1 MPTGHLEIQELISER
16 DTLKSENTKLKTANL
31 LLADSLKEY
40 KKMLKERFL
49 RLAETETN
57 RQSLESE
64 LDRLR
69 NEWEDKKAQL
79 EQAHLHINKELETQE
94 KQAAQISKVT
104 ASCAQLEEELKTAH
118 QALQSSSIPEI
129 AELEAL
135 KAEVRILCSQKELLC
150 SQKELAEKKLSS
162 QNNDY
167 EYMRTQYQEA
177 SAAAAGSGSTIRNL
191 TERLEE
197 AHHKAQGEAAR
208 LAEINRENN
217 SEQARAHIQQLK
229 VELAHRE
236 KLLQKQAEEI
246 KAGRKAAV
254 GVMTRGT
261 SAYSRK
267 SPKNGSRA
275 NSNHSGRPGGS
286 NLRWE
291 TGPGMDSN

>member
-1 MPTGHLEIQELISER
+1 MPTDHFEIRELVSER
-16 DTLKSENTKLKTANL
+16 DTLKSEKSKLKTANISL
-31 LLADSLKEY
+31 IDSLAES
-40 KKMLKERFL
+40 KKMLNEKRL
-49 RLAETETN
+49 RLLETEKN

-64 LDRLR
+64 LDTLS
-69 NEWEDKKAQL
+69 NGCEDKTAQL
-79 EQAHLHINKELETQE
+79 AQAHRRINRELETQE
-94 KQAAQISKVT
+94 KQAAQISNLAT
-104 ASCAQLEEELKTAH
+104 SCARQEEELKTAH

-135 KAEVRILCSQKELLC
+135 KAELCTLRSQKELVD
-150 SQKELAEKKLSS
+150 KKLSS

-177 SAAAAGSGSTIRNL
+177 SAAAADSGSTIRNL
-191 TERLEE
+191 TEKLEE
-197 AHHKAQGEAAR
+197 ANHKAQGEAAR

-246 KAGRKAAV
+246 KAGRKAAG
-254 GVMTRGT
+254 GVITRGS
-261 SAYSRK
+261 SAYSSK

-275 NSNHSGRPGGS
+275 NSPNHTGRPGGS
-286 NLRWE
+286 NLRW
-291 TGPGMDSN
+291 GIGAGMDSN

>member
-1 MPTGHLEIQELISER
+1 MPTDHLEIVELISER

-31 LLADSLKEY
+31 SLVDSLAEC
-40 KKMLKERFL
+40 KKMLKEKVL
-49 RLAETETN
+49 RLVETEKN

-64 LDRLR
+64 LDTLS
-69 NEWEDKKAQL
+69 NGCEDKTAQL
-79 EQAHLHINKELETQE
+79 AQAHRRINKELETQE
-94 KQAAQISKVT
+94 KQAAQISNLA
-104 ASCAQLEEELKTAH
+104 ASYARLEEELKTAH

-135 KAEVRILCSQKELLC
+135 KAEVCTLRSQKELVD
-150 SQKELAEKKLSS
+150 KKLSS
-162 QNNDY
+162 QNYDY

-177 SAAAAGSGSTIRNL
+177 SAAAADSGSTIRNL
-191 TERLEE
+191 TEKLEE

-254 GVMTRGT
+254 GVVTRGS
-261 SAYSRK
+261 SAYSSK

-275 NSNHSGRPGGS
+275 NSPNHGGRPGGS
-286 NLRWE
+286 NLRW
-291 TGPGMDSN
+291 GIGAGMDSN

>member
-1 MPTGHLEIQELISER
+1 MPTDHHEIQELVSER

-31 LLADSLKEY
+31 SLVDSLAEY
-40 KKMLKERFL
+40 KKMLKEKVL
-49 RLAETETN
+49 RLTETEKN

-64 LDRLR
+64 LDTLS
-69 NEWEDKKAQL
+69 NGCEDKKAQL
-79 EQAHLHINKELETQE
+79 AQAHRRIKKELETQE
-94 KQAAQISKVT
+94 EQAAQISNLT
-104 ASCAQLEEELKTAH
+104 ASCARLEEELKTAH
-118 QALQSSSIPEI
+118 EALKSSSIPEI

-135 KAEVRILCSQKELLC
+135 KAELCNLRIEKEHID
-150 SQKELAEKKLSS
+150 KKLSS
-162 QNNDY
+162 QSSDY

-177 SAAAAGSGSTIRNL
+177 SAAAADSGSTIRNL
-191 TERLEE
+191 TEKLEE

-254 GVMTRGT
+254 GVVTRGS
-261 SAYSRK
+261 SAYSSK
-267 SPKNGSRA
+267 SPKSGSRA
-275 NSNHSGRPGGS
+275 NSPNHVGRPPGGS
-286 NLRWE
+286 NLRW
-291 TGPGMDSN
+291 GIGAGMDSN

>member
-31 LLADSLKEY
+31 LLTDSLKEY

-49 RLAETETN
+49 RLEETEKN

-64 LDRLR
+64 LDKLR

-94 KQAAQISKVT
+94 KQAAHISKVT

-118 QALQSSSIPEI
+118 EALQSSSIPEI

-135 KAEVRILCSQKELLC
+135 KAEVRTLC

-177 SAAAAGSGSTIRNL
+177 SAAAADSGSTIRNL
-191 TERLEE
+191 TEKLEE

-261 SAYSRK
+261 SAYSSK

-275 NSNHSGRPGGS
+275 NSPHHSGRPGGS

>member
-1 MPTGHLEIQELISER
+1 MPTDHLEILELVSER

-31 LLADSLKEY
+31 SLIDSLAEY
-40 KKMLKERFL
+40 KKMLKEKVL
-49 RLAETETN
+49 RLLETEKN

-64 LDRLR
+64 LDTLS
-69 NEWEDKKAQL
+69 NGCEDKTARL
-79 EQAHLHINKELETQE
+79 AQAHRRINKELETQE
-94 KQAAQISKVT
+94 KQAAQISNLA
-104 ASCAQLEEELKTAH
+104 ASYARLEEELRTAH

-135 KAEVRILCSQKELLC
+135 KTEVCTLRSQKELVD
-150 SQKELAEKKLSS
+150 KKLSS

-177 SAAAAGSGSTIRNL
+177 SAAAADSGSTIRNL
-191 TERLEE
+191 TEKLEE

-229 VELAHRE
+229 AELVHRE

-246 KAGRKAAV
+246 KTGRKAAV
-254 GVMTRGT
+254 GVVTRGT
-261 SAYSRK
+261 SAYASK

-275 NSNHSGRPGGS
+275 NSPNHAGRPGGS
-286 NLRWE
+286 NLRW
-291 TGPGMDSN
+291 GIGAGMDSN